1 MKRALHFMR
10 KLLVGHH
17 RLKRDQ
23 IIAVV
28 VVQLQR
34 EARIDVGHTSAK
46 DGEARRKLVE
56 SNEAIIVDTGRT
68 LRHAEYVQDFA
79 TLNLVLLCVLRIGEQ
94 LLEAGVE

>member
-1 MKRALHFMR
+1 MKRAHHFMR

-34 EARIDVGHTSAK
+34 EARIGVGHTSAQ

-68 LRHAEYVQDFA
+68 L
-79 TLNLVLLCVLRIGEQ
+79 
-94 LLEAGVE
+94 